1 MAQNSFQ
8 LYEQIIRFVREQKE
22 NDPNSSDYKEIEKS
36 FIKYITLEMQSVFN
50 GYVNEQGFSNVAY
63 KEDENGI
70 RFIYIKP
77 FSLDIDESVNSI
89 IAKFDGKLDLEKC
102 KQYIEEYNKATVEKK
117 KDEKGRFIG
126 FWLDLVSIAPKW
138 YNGEKFYVDV
148 YLDEYGEGSIN
159 FGIDDA
165 AEIYQISLEE

>member
-1 MAQNSFQ
+1 
-8 LYEQIIRFVREQKE
+8 
-22 NDPNSSDYKEIEKS
+22 
-36 FIKYITLEMQSVFN
+36 
-50 GYVNEQGFSNVAY
+50 VAY
-63 KEDENGI
+63 KEDEKGI

-102 KQYIEEYNKATVEKK
+102 KQYIEEYNKVTVEKR